1 MKRMV
6 LIPEEK
12 LLQYEQ
18 QQQKSDVLHDVPNN
32 QYGWGE
38 KEEKKELSDD
48 IIVRGIPKTMRT
60 RAIALLERL
69 KARPDIISWDDMG
82 QVKIDGVFIPRSNIS
97 DLVSSAMRSRKY
109 FDPIASREFF
119 NVLSNINVPK
129 DLVRNEEGW
138 KKVTQKGK
146 GEDWGEVWD
155 FVNPIFG
162 GGKGRGK
169 REKPGEGHREAT
181 QKGKG
186 NIFSDDFLKGV
197 REMKRLMRTN
207 VRASIFKGGGQKG
220 KGELGNDFSGA
231 WYHLGE
237 TPWKGTGR
245 GKRKKPQEGGF
256 ALRKNIGPHKKVVDF
271 TKYLIGNVIRDKRK
285 YL

>member
-220 KGELGNDFSGA
+220 KGELGNDFLGA

-256 ALRKNIGPHKKVVDF
+256 ALRKKHRAPQKGGGLHKIPNWECYK
-271 TKYLIGNVIRDKRK
+271 G
-285 YL
+285 